1 MNEIRLW
8 TREAADALPLPPAC
22 DEVAFLRLKRM
33 LSMGAPLVLS
43 DGETCLFVQHDPHDA
58 AWLWTVN
65 GIDDE
70 TLSGLLLSLSALR
83 EQGRLEAIVCK
94 NRTARLLQ
102 IAFSDDIV
110 KRKRLIAYRMPQ
122 LLPCM
127 AEGAC
132 IVGSEVSSET
142 AGVLMAQLVQ
152 ADGDP
157 LNAQQRRDMGSAFST
172 GTNAYAWQLSDG
184 TVTTL
189 ARLAPVG
196 TRYVDIHSVVTAE
209 NRRGK
214 GYARAL
220 LSVLCQDI
228 LAQGRIP
235 MLYADRDYPASNAA
249 YRQIGFTEA
258 GTLTELHFTR

>member
-8 TREAADALPLPPAC
+8 TREAADALPLPPGC

-43 DGETCLFVQHDPHDA
+43 DGEACLFVQHDPRDA
-58 AWLWTVN
+58 AWLWTAN
-65 GIDDE
+65 GIADE
-70 TLSGLLLSLSALR
+70 TLSALLLSLSALR
-83 EQGRLEAIVCK
+83 EQGRLETIVCK
-94 NRTARLLQ
+94 NRMARLLQ
-102 IAFSDDIV
+102 LAFEGDVV
-110 KRKRLIAYRMPQ
+110 KKRRLIAYRMQ
-122 LLPCM
+122 RLLPCE

-132 IVGSEVSSET
+132 VVGSEVSSET
-142 AGVLMAQLVQ
+142 AGALMAQLVQ
-152 ADGDP
+152 ADGEP
-157 LNAQQRRDMGSAFST
+157 LSAQQRRDMGSAFST
-172 GTNAYAWQLSDG
+172 GTNAYAWRLADG

-196 TRYVDIHSVVTAE
+196 ETYVDIHSVVTAE

-220 LSVLCQDI
+220 LSVLCRDI
-228 LAQGRIP
+228 LEKGRTP

-258 GTLTELHFTR
+258 GTLTELHIAR